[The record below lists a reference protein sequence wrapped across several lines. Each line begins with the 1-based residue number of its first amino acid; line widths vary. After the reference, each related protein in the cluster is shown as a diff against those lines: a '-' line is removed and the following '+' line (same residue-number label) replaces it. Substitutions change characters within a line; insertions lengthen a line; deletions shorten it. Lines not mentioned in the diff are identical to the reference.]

1 MSESDFTLSSQAH
14 ITPEEII
21 QRSFSSKVRGV
32 SENEVRSFLR
42 RVSEEVTRLT
52 DREKDLLDKIKNL
65 EESLKV
71 KPVATKQELLERL
84 GEQTSRILVGAEE
97 AAEQMLQDAKERSAD
112 MLEKAEKNYE
122 AMHIKTADERT
133 KIEKEIEAYFASSKE
148 QADKNADMIVEQARV
163 KGREIF
169 EEATVTREKI
179 LKDLLRRRELLSEQI
194 DELRKGREE
203 LLDSYKVVKGSF
215 QKATDALVGV
225 ENKAA
230 SELMASPIDVD
241 ELLAAHVEL
250 PAVLNSSNPIKAFES
265 ELNLVEEEAKEEV
278 SNEVTPELQSAVN
291 IISKEAKENAE
302 IAEATGKEIYDQEN
316 SDSKKSKSIKS
327 YVKDAL
333 GVSNSVNGDTDTLTR
348 TEAPEVDIEAK
359 SEITIVEDATKT
371 EEKKDVSALFAD
383 LKSTAKEVKPTPKD
397 SAIRKTEE
405 DPEESSSSKN
415 EKKKAVKKSKATTP
429 IELRDEI
436 IVEFNSA
443 ALRKAKKQ
451 LQNEQNELL
460 DALRTTKSK
469 KKITAQEVLPALDS
483 HIKMWTENLREEI
496 EGIYVKGAGKKVQ
509 ASEEDLVAAISWT
522 IEPLREALTLSIEEG
537 DFADVTTRVG
547 AKYREWRN
555 NDLKVALADTL
566 CATYSLG
573 VLVAAPKGTMMQWV
587 VEKAGQCVD
596 CDDNALEPTKA
607 NEAFPTGQAY
617 APAHSGCRC
626 VIAVK

>member
-14 ITPEEII
+14 ITPAEIM
-21 QRSFSSKVRGV
+21 QRSFSTKVRGV
-32 SENEVRSFLR
+32 SETEVRSFLR
-42 RVSEEVTRLT
+42 RVSDEVIRLT
-52 DREKDLLDKIKNL
+52 EREKDLLEKIKNL

-71 KPVATKQELLERL
+71 KPEATKQELLERL

-97 AAEQMLQDAKERSAD
+97 AAEQMLQDAKERSTD

-122 AMHIKTADERT
+122 AMHIKTSDERA
-133 KIEKEIEAYFASSKE
+133 KIEKEIEAYFASAKE
-148 QADKNADMIVEQARV
+148 LADKNAEMIVEQARI

-250 PAVLNSSNPIKAFES
+250 PDVLNSSNPISAFES
-265 ELNLVEEEAKEEV
+265 EIDLVKEEEKEESAVEV
-278 SNEVTPELQSAVN
+278 STELQSAVN
-291 IISKEAKENAE
+291 IISKEAIENSDITE
-302 IAEATGKEIYDQEN
+302 NSGKEIYDQEEAE
-316 SDSKKSKSIKS
+316 SKKSKSIKN

-333 GVSNSVNGDTDTLTR
+333 GVTNAQNGDTDTITR
-348 TEAPEVDIEAK
+348 TDVDSHSEEQSDVESSTIEVQN
-359 SEITIVEDATKT
+359 VET
-371 EEKKDVSALFAD
+371 KKDVSVLFAN

-405 DPEESSSSKN
+405 DPEEVAAT
-415 EKKKAVKKSKATTP
+415 EKKKTPKKSKATTP
-429 IELRDEI
+429 IELRDE
-436 IVEFNSA
+436 VVAEFNSA

-460 DALRTTKSK
+460 DALRTTKTK
-469 KKITAQEVLPALDS
+469 KKITAGDVLPSVDA
-483 HIKMWTENLREEI
+483 HIKMWSENLRQEI
-496 EGIYVKGAGKKVQ
+496 EGIYEKAASKKIQ
-509 ASEEDLVAAISWT
+509 PSEENIVAAISWVVD
-522 IEPLREALTLSIEEG
+522 PLREALTLAIEEG

-555 NDLKVALADTL
+555 NDLKIALTDSL

-573 VLVAAPKGTMMQWV
+573 VLEAAPKGAMMQWI

-626 VIAVK
+626 VIAAK

>member
-14 ITPEEII
+14 ITPAEIM
-21 QRSFSSKVRGV
+21 QRSFSTKVRGV
-32 SENEVRSFLR
+32 SETEVRSFLR
-42 RVSEEVTRLT
+42 RVSDEVIRLT
-52 DREKDLLDKIKNL
+52 EREKDLLEKIKNL

-71 KPVATKQELLERL
+71 KPEATKQELLERL

-97 AAEQMLQDAKERSAD
+97 AAEQMLQDAKERSTD

-122 AMHIKTADERT
+122 AMHIKTSDERA
-133 KIEKEIEAYFASSKE
+133 KIEKEIEAYFASAKE
-148 QADKNADMIVEQARV
+148 RADKNAEMIVEQARI

-250 PAVLNSSNPIKAFES
+250 PDVLNSSNPISAFES
-265 ELNLVEEEAKEEV
+265 EIDLVKEEEKEESAVEV
-278 SNEVTPELQSAVN
+278 STELQSAVN
-291 IISKEAKENAE
+291 IISKEAIENSDITE
-302 IAEATGKEIYDQEN
+302 NSGKEIYDQEEAE
-316 SDSKKSKSIKS
+316 SKKSKSIKN

-333 GVSNSVNGDTDTLTR
+333 GVTNAQNGDTDTITR
-348 TEAPEVDIEAK
+348 TDVDSHSEEQSDVESSTIEVQN
-359 SEITIVEDATKT
+359 VET
-371 EEKKDVSALFAD
+371 KKDVSVLFAN

-405 DPEESSSSKN
+405 DPEEVAAT
-415 EKKKAVKKSKATTP
+415 EKKKTPKKSKATTP
-429 IELRDEI
+429 IELRDE
-436 IVEFNSA
+436 VVAEFNSA

-460 DALRTTKSK
+460 DALRTTKTK
-469 KKITAQEVLPALDS
+469 KKITAGDVLPSVDA
-483 HIKMWTENLREEI
+483 HIKMWSENLRQEI
-496 EGIYVKGAGKKVQ
+496 EGIYEKAASKKIQ
-509 ASEEDLVAAISWT
+509 PSEENIVAAISWVVD
-522 IEPLREALTLSIEEG
+522 PLREALTLAIEEG

-555 NDLKVALADTL
+555 NDLKIALTDSL

-573 VLVAAPKGTMMQWV
+573 VLEAAPKGAMMQWI

-626 VIAVK
+626 VIAAK

>member
-14 ITPEEII
+14 ITPEEIT
-21 QRSFSSKVRGV
+21 QRSFSTKVRGV
-32 SENEVRSFLR
+32 SETEVRSFLR
-42 RVSEEVTRLT
+42 RVSDEVTRLT
-52 DREKDLLDKIKNL
+52 DREKDLVAKIKNL
-65 EESLKV
+65 EESLKI
-71 KPVATKQELLERL
+71 KPEATKQELLERL

-97 AAEQMLQDAKERSAD
+97 AAEQMLQDAKERSTD

-122 AMHIKTADERT
+122 AMHIKTSDERA
-133 KIEKEIEAYFASSKE
+133 KIEKEIEAYFASAKE
-148 QADKNADMIVEQARV
+148 RADKNAEMVVEQARI

-250 PAVLNSSNPIKAFES
+250 PDVLNSKINIKQFED
-265 ELNLVEEEAKEEV
+265 EIDLVKEEAKEESAVEV
-278 SNEVTPELQSAVN
+278 STELQSAVN
-291 IISKEAKENAE
+291 IISKEAIENSDVAE
-302 IAEATGKEIYDQEN
+302 TSGKEIYDQEEAE
-316 SDSKKSKSIKS
+316 SKKSKSIKN

-333 GVSNSVNGDTDTLTR
+333 GVTNAQNGDTDTITR
-348 TEAPEVDIEAK
+348 TDAPEVDIEAK
-359 SEITIVEDATKT
+359 SEITVVEETVKVIED
-371 EEKKDVSALFAD
+371 KKDVSALFAN

-405 DPEESSSSKN
+405 DPEEVAAT
-415 EKKKAVKKSKATTP
+415 EKKKAPKKSKATTP
-429 IELRDEI
+429 IELRDE
-436 IVEFNSA
+436 VVAEFNSA

-469 KKITAQEVLPALDS
+469 KKITAGDVLPSVDA
-483 HIKMWTENLREEI
+483 HIKMWSENLRQEI
-496 EGIYVKGAGKKVQ
+496 EGIYEKAASKKIQ
-509 ASEEDLVAAISWT
+509 PSEENVVAAISWVVD
-522 IEPLREALTLSIEEG
+522 PLREALTLAIEEG

-555 NDLKVALADTL
+555 NDLKIALTDSL

-573 VLVAAPKGTMMQWV
+573 VLEAAPKGAMMQWV

-626 VIAVK
+626 VIAAK